1 MKKKYIKLQVECM
14 QIQHENHLLAGSGNE
29 NDHADS
35 KEFEFDFD
43 AEFQSDFEADFDNF
57 DDDDINTF
65 KDNKK
70 LWDY

>member
-35 KEFEFDFD
+35 KEF
-43 AEFQSDFEADFDNF
+43 QSDFEADFDNF
-57 DDDDINTF
+57 DDDDINTSL
-65 KDNKK
+65 KIIRSYGTISYVPIN
-70 LWDY
+70 

>member
-1 MKKKYIKLQVECM
+1 MKKKYIKLQMECM
-14 QIQHENHLLAGSGNE
+14 QMQYESHLLDGSG

-35 KEFEFDFD
+35 K
-43 AEFQSDFEADFDNF
+43 EFQSDFEADFDDF

>member
-14 QIQHENHLLAGSGNE
+14 QIQHENHLVAGSGNE

-35 KEFEFDFD
+35 K
-43 AEFQSDFEADFDNF
+43 EFQSDFEADFDNF

>member
-35 KEFEFDFD
+35 KEF
-43 AEFQSDFEADFDNF
+43 QSDFEADLIISMMMILIPLKIIRSYGTISLCAN
-57 DDDDINTF
+57 
-65 KDNKK
+65 
-70 LWDY
+70 

>member
-35 KEFEFDFD
+35 RNSSLILRQTLIISMMMILIPLKIIRSYGTISLC
-43 AEFQSDFEADFDNF
+43 AN
-57 DDDDINTF
+57 
-65 KDNKK
+65 
-70 LWDY
+70 

>member
-1 MKKKYIKLQVECM
+1 MKKKYIKLQVE
-14 QIQHENHLLAGSGNE
+14 
-29 NDHADS
+29 
-35 KEFEFDFD
+35 
-43 AEFQSDFEADFDNF
+43 EFQSDFEADFDNF